1 MVRPRPRGRS
11 FRWPSRAAARR
22 VAGPMGKEISQTMGP
37 NRSRVPALGR
47 RSSWIAAAA
56 FLGVAVAGWGS
67 SLAVRA
73 HQDGAPAV
81 SFTLYRGE
89 GNSGNIRLSSWG
101 SGSAVPTTDNV
112 LLGDAAIKV
121 TTHGMFQGGRIDFK
135 EPVDL
140 GAALANPRT
149 YIRLMTRFN
158 SSSGSNVTG
167 SFPGAPGGFG
177 GEGGFSSTG
186 SLANKAPFERMR
198 FLAILSD
205 GRQIELIRPLDM
217 KPTDD
222 PDAYMPVTF
231 PLAALKKSAGGS
243 LTSGKLKSLVICG
256 DKYQQFQIGEIQV
269 ITDDSEIDVAP
280 LEQIDAFADNDI
292 PFQGDAEGGASTLKF
307 TWDWDAADGI
317 QEDAVGRS
325 VNKVFK
331 KAGKVVITLTVSDV
345 DGLKKPQS
353 AKLELDIAP

>member
-1 MVRPRPRGRS
+1 
-11 FRWPSRAAARR
+11 
-22 VAGPMGKEISQTMGP
+22 MGKEISQTMGL
-37 NRSRVPALGR
+37 NRSRVPARGR
-47 RSSWIAAAA
+47 RSSWIATAT
-56 FLGVAVAGWGS
+56 FLGMVAVGAGS

-73 HQDGAPAV
+73 NQDGAPAV

-89 GNSGNIRLSSWG
+89 GNSGNVRLSSWG
-101 SGSAVPTTDNV
+101 SGSAVPTSDNV

-140 GAALANPRT
+140 TAALANGRT
-149 YIRLMTRFN
+149 YVRLMTRFN

-222 PDAYMPVTF
+222 PDAYMPITF
-231 PLAALKKSAGGS
+231 PVAALKKATGGT
-243 LTSGKLKSLVICG
+243 LASGKLKSLVICG

-307 TWDWDAADGI
+307 TWDWDAADGT

-331 KAGKVVITLTVSDV
+331 KAGKTVVTLTVSDV

-353 AKLELDIAP
+353 VKLELDVAP